1 MAGVRVEKVDEF
13 MFLIV
18 YPECPL
24 RVDANALPKERRPI
38 CFSATTY
45 RYDSPAMVARN

>member
-18 YPECPL
+18 YTECPP
-24 RVDANALPKERRPI
+24 RVNANALPKERRPI

-45 RYDSPAMVARN
+45 LYDSLAVVARN